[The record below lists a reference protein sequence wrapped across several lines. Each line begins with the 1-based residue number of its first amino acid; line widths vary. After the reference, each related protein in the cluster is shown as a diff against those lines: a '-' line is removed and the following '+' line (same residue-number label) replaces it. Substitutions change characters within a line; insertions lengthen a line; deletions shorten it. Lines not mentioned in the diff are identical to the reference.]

1 MHQTYIFLTE
11 TFLQKEKLE
20 AVLATNFFENEN
32 RFRLQNLKN
41 FDQKM
46 EVFLT
51 HKISENQVLL
61 ASFDAKK
68 DFTQEVFSF
77 YQNYNKPT
85 MLFLGDLS
93 HYSVA
98 LQEGM
103 LRFLEEPPAN
113 LYLILTAQNKAEL
126 LPTISSR
133 SNILKLPQNLIIDL
147 LDPVILEKV
156 QAKFPI
162 VKSFYTDFL
171 KNKVFLD
178 FDFAKLERDEIDFW
192 LWQLEFYLKEVF
204 KHKKDLR
211 IAKKIQKILESKLL
225 NQQNLQKK
233 FVIENL
239 YL

>member
-1 MHQTYIFLTE
+1 
-11 TFLQKEKLE
+11 
-20 AVLATNFFENEN
+20 
-32 RFRLQNLKN
+32 
-41 FDQKM
+41 
-46 EVFLT
+46 
-51 HKISENQVLL
+51 
-61 ASFDAKK
+61 
-68 DFTQEVFSF
+68 
-77 YQNYNKPT
+77 